1 MVLGP
6 GGEASS
12 LIKSEV
18 ERGSI
23 SPFETKGSKLTF
35 ATYPIVNNAP
45 VRIGLNGVPA
55 ESRLPPPPNPI
66 DRVTIDSSGKVGIGT
81 AAPLTVL
88 DVRGEASFQGAVFL
102 NQAGAAAFKTD
113 PRAGL
118 TFGAAD
124 FQAVFFPGLTLSLSR
139 QLRRWVYIRINW
151 AFICSIGHR
160 TAT

>member
-1 MVLGP
+1 MSTWAEVGNNLTTVDNVGIGTESPTSLLHANGVVTITAGTGANSRVVLGP

-55 ESRLPPPPNPI
+55 KSTPTSAAEPN
-66 DRVTIDSSGKVGIGT
+66 
-81 AAPLTVL
+81 
-88 DVRGEASFQGAVFL
+88 
-102 NQAGAAAFKTD
+102 
-113 PRAGL
+113 
-118 TFGAAD
+118 
-124 FQAVFFPGLTLSLSR
+124 
-139 QLRRWVYIRINW
+139 
-151 AFICSIGHR
+151 
-160 TAT
+160 